1 MQDEIA
7 AGAANAFQRK
17 EPGVVQVSLELK
29 VQWGPQDS
37 KGQPEL
43 LDQRVKEEPKDYQD
57 HLGQRATRVLWEFQ
71 GSKVPMEFLVIV
83 DNRVTGVCLDWMVV
97 MAPLEMKVYR
107 GLMVILAQLDH
118 QVFQVPKVRKVNHP
132 IYEVELKDLR
142 EMMEQTALMGFL
154 DHVGHL
160 DPLD

>member
-17 EPGVVQVSLELK
+17 EHGVARVSLELR
-29 VQWGPQDS
+29 VQWDPQDS
-37 KGQPEL
+37 KGQAEL
-43 LDQRVKEEPKDYQD
+43 LDQRVKEEPKDYPD
-57 HLGQRATRVLWEFQ
+57 HLGQKATRALWEFQ
-71 GSKVPMEFLVIV
+71 GSKVPMAFLVIV
-83 DNRVTGVCLDWMVV
+83 GSRVTGVCLDWMVV

-107 GLMVILAQLDH
+107 GLMVFLAQLDH
-118 QVFQVPKVRKVNHP
+118 QVFQVLKVKKVNHP
-132 IYEVELKDLR
+132 IYKVELKDLR

-154 DHVGHL
+154 DHVDHL